1 LIQIKKLQTG
11 LSMRP
16 KKILIQTYGCQMNV
30 YDTEIM
36 KRLLYPKGYAFT
48 TSAKEADIILINTCA
63 IREKAEQKVF
73 SYLGRLALLKQK
85 RTNLIIGVCGCI
97 AQNYGKKLI
106 HRAPCVD
113 FVMGTHALFQLPSI
127 IDQVCKKPGGKNVFI
142 DFYPALDEL
151 DTKQKPVLE
160 SNISS
165 FVTIIRGCNNYCSY
179 CVVPYV
185 RGNEISRSP
194 EAILEE
200 IENKVANG
208 TREVTLL
215 GQNVNSYGKR
225 ENLISFVELLEK
237 VNQIKGLYR
246 IRFTTSHPK
255 DFNENLIQAFVHL
268 DKLCTHIHLPVQS
281 GSNAILKRMNR
292 KYSRDDYL
300 KKIERLKKQCPDI
313 CITSD
318 FIVGFP
324 GETQKDFEETLSL
337 IRAVEYDSLFAFQY
351 SDRDIAPA
359 SRYQDKVDE
368 SLKRDRLVELLN
380 VQNENTLKR
389 NDSCIGKT
397 YQVLVEGNSKRNP
410 LQWTGRTSGNKIVN
424 FNAPDK
430 TKNLNASF
438 VDVYIEEAC
447 AHSLRGVLQKEYQK
461 LQATCL

>member
-1 LIQIKKLQTG
+1 
-11 LSMRP
+11 MHP

-36 KRLLYPKGYAFT
+36 KRLLYPNGYSLT
-48 TSAKEADIILINTCA
+48 TSAKSADIILINTCA

-106 HRAPCVD
+106 RRAPCVD

-127 IDQVCKKPGGKNVFI
+127 LDYICNQSGRKKLFI
-142 DFYPALDEL
+142 DFKDEL
-151 DTKQKPVLE
+151 EELDSMQQPVLK
-160 SNISS
+160 SKISS

-200 IENKVANG
+200 IEQKVSNG
-208 TREVTLL
+208 AREITLL

-225 ENLISFVELLEK
+225 EKLISFVELLEK
-237 VNQIKGLYR
+237 VNQINGLYR

-255 DFNENLIQAFVHL
+255 DFDENLIQAFVHL
-268 DKLCTHIHLPVQS
+268 DKLCSHIHLPVQS
-281 GSNAILKRMNR
+281 GSNEILKRMNR
-292 KYSRDDYL
+292 KYTRDDYV
-300 KKIERLKKQCPDI
+300 KKIDRLKNKCPDI

-324 GETQKDFEETLSL
+324 GETQKDFEASLSL
-337 IRAVEYDSLFAFQY
+337 IRTVEYDSLFAFQY
-351 SDRDIAPA
+351 SDREIAPA
-359 SRYQDKVDE
+359 SRYQNKVDE
-368 SLKRDRLVELLN
+368 ALKRERLVELLN
-380 VQNENTLKR
+380 VQSENTLKR
-389 NDSCIGKT
+389 NARCVGKT
-397 YQVLVEGNSKRNP
+397 FQVLVEGNSKRNP
-410 LQWTGRTSGNKIVN
+410 AQWSGRTSGNKIVN
-424 FNAPDK
+424 FHAPDN
-430 TKNLNASF
+430 TKALSASF
-438 VDVYIEEAC
+438 VNVSIEEAC
-447 AHSLRGVLQKEYQK
+447 AHSLRGVIV
-461 LQATCL
+461 